1 MEQIVCKKKICIV
14 SAEVTFYNH
23 TVRVVPKTKTYSEK
37 DKSHKGT
44 IVKSY
49 TRTTVEI
56 SLDGTVLSQTK
67 RVSLDNGCVLK
78 LKKLPNNKYRLTVTD
93 VKLRV
98 IFTGRHGALR
108 VVTNLTD
115 TSCCGETLKGLCGNC
130 GACSGKPSATH
141 QCPLMQAGYSD
152 GDDTGVV
159 NIDNSTTDKSLG
171 DMIDGTIVPTDDPPE
186 LRGAGRCICFTDSTA
201 VTKEIVL
208 FSGRYTTI
216 EFMLRTCASATCHGT
231 VVSFSGSKT
240 FALLH
245 HDTVRIVLGDKF
257 DFDSGIAL
265 ADNKWTFI
273 SIVLDNKKRY
283 GKLHIFPDNDW
294 PVMKEFWYHDKVTR
308 KSFIGMGRWQLSED
322 GTMLNEID
330 HFVGCVDQLRIW
342 HRLV

>member
-1 MEQIVCKKKICIV
+1 MEQIVCRKKICIV

-23 TVRVVPKTKTYSEK
+23 TVRVVPKTKTHSTKY
-37 DKSHKGT
+37 
-44 IVKSY
+44 KSY
-49 TRTTVEI
+49 TRTIVEI
-56 SLDGTVLSQTK
+56 SLDGTILSGTTS
-67 RVSLDNGCVLK
+67 VTLDNGCVLK
-78 LKKLPNNKYRLTVTD
+78 LKKHRKNKYRLTVTD
-93 VKLRV
+93 VELRV
-98 IFTGRHGALR
+98 NFTGKSGALR
-108 VVTNLTD
+108 VVTKLTD

-130 GACSGKPSATH
+130 GACSGQPSATP

-152 GDDTGVV
+152 GDDTGIV

-201 VTKEIVL
+201 LTKKIRL

-216 EFMLRTCASATCHGT
+216 EFMLRTCASARCHGT

-245 HDTVRIVLGDKF
+245 QDTVRIVFGDKF
-257 DFDSGIAL
+257 EFDSGISL
-265 ADNKWTFI
+265 ADEKWTFI

-283 GKLHIFPDNDW
+283 GKLHIFADEGD
-294 PVMKEFWYHDKVTR
+294 VMKEFWYNEKVT
-308 KSFIGMGRWQLSED
+308 KNSFIGMGRWQLSED